1 MGGREGGGE
10 KQNWLQDRGEKGM
23 MKPMLTS
30 QDKILV
36 NVAGLD
42 CSKLKMQFYVF
53 LLVLPVGCAVQCPGC
68 TEHKECAAITAQV
81 LVLAHEPSEG
91 GEQAGQ
97 VTLALAST
105 NPVCLHTWLW
115 KWLQL
120 QGARLKPVCKWLMVQ
135 GRT

>member
-53 LLVLPVGCAVQCPGC
+53 LLVLPVGLCNAQAARSIRSVLPSQPKCWC
-68 TEHKECAAITAQV
+68 LLMSQVKE
-81 LVLAHEPSEG
+81 ES
-91 GEQAGQ
+91 
-97 VTLALAST
+97 
-105 NPVCLHTWLW
+105 
-115 KWLQL
+115 
-120 QGARLKPVCKWLMVQ
+120 RLGK
-135 GRT
+135 